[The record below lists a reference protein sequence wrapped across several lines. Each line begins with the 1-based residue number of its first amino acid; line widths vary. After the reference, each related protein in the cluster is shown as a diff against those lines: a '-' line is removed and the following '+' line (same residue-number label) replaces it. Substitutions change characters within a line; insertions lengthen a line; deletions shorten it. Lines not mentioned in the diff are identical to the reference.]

1 MLFRTPYLYVSTSQ
15 TGSFFPQ
22 AKNHAMHGKNN
33 AAHGGKTSR
42 HLVKTPGHEI

>member
-22 AKNHAMHGKNN
+22 AKNHAMHDKNN
-33 AAHGGKTSR
+33 AAQGRKNKSASR
-42 HLVKTPGHEI
+42 KNSGP